1 MPRKMHFAQYLMHSP
16 TYHSIAMWR
25 HPRTD
30 RSYDW
35 RRPELYQHIA
45 RVCEQGKLD
54 MVFFADFNYIFD
66 RYQNSPD
73 MALRYATQTPMHDP
87 VPLLSWMAAA
97 TTRIGLATTFS
108 VSQQHPFYVARLF
121 ATLDHLT
128 RGRVGWNIVT
138 FANRHETTRD
148 APEPADHDARYER
161 ADEFVDVCYR
171 LWQSWED
178 DALVM
183 DREAGI
189 FADPAKI
196 HRLDHDGRFFRSRG
210 PLHVTP
216 SPQRRPVIIQAG
228 ASGRGRDFAAKHAE
242 VIFAIQPFVEG
253 ATAYYRDVKK
263 RMVEL
268 GRREGDCQILF
279 GVQLFVAETAS
290 AAREKQE
297 LHNSLVPLEGAVAHL
312 SGALD
317 TDLAGQPLDAVM
329 KPFEATRSQGVV
341 DMYTRVAGRALTLR
355 EMALRHGQSVG
366 FPQLVGTPE
375 QVADQL
381 EDYYE
386 RAGGDGFMLTMAYA
400 PGAIEEFVAM
410 VVPELQR
417 RGRLRTDYRGATLRD
432 ILHEDD

>member
-1 MPRKMHFAQYLMHSP
+1 MHFAQYLMHGP

-30 RSYDW
+30 PGYDW
-35 RRPELYQHIA
+35 RRPELYQHVARIA
-45 RVCEQGKLD
+45 EQGKLD

-66 RYQNSPD
+66 RYRNAPD
-73 MALRYATQTPMHDP
+73 MALRYAAQTPMHDP
-87 VPLLSWMAAA
+87 VPLLSFMAAV
-97 TTRIGLATTFS
+97 TTRVGLATTFS
-108 VSQQHPFYVARLF
+108 VSQHHPFYVARLF

-128 RGRVGWNIVT
+128 RGRIGWNVVT
-138 FANRHETTRD
+138 FANRHETLVHGAD
-148 APEPADHDARYER
+148 PADHDARYDR

-171 LWQSWED
+171 LWQCWDD

-183 DREAGI
+183 DRERGI

-196 HRLDHDGRFFRSRG
+196 HRLDHDGRYFRSRG

-228 ASGRGRDFAAKHAE
+228 ASGRGRDFAARHAE

-253 ATAYYRDVKK
+253 AAAYYADVK
-263 RMVEL
+263 RRVAEG
-268 GRREGDCQILF
+268 GRRPQDCTILF
-279 GVQLFVAETAS
+279 GVQLFVAETAG

-297 LHNSLVPLEGAVAHL
+297 LHNRLVPLEGAVAHL

-317 TDLAGQPLDAVM
+317 TDLSGLPLDTVM
-329 KPFEATRSQGVV
+329 KPFAATRSQGVV
-341 DMYTRVAGRALTLR
+341 DMYTRVAGRTLTLR

-366 FPQLVGTPE
+366 FPQIVGTPE

-381 EDYYE
+381 EEYYE

-400 PGAIEEFVAM
+400 PGALEEFVSM
-410 VVPELQR
+410 VVPVLQG
-417 RGRLRTDYRGATLRD
+417 RGRLRTDYRGATLRE
-432 ILHEDD
+432 ILREDD

>member
-1 MPRKMHFAQYLMHSP
+1 
-16 TYHSIAMWR
+16 
-25 HPRTD
+25 
-30 RSYDW
+30 
-35 RRPELYQHIA
+35 
-45 RVCEQGKLD
+45 
-54 MVFFADFNYIFD
+54 
-66 RYQNSPD
+66 
-73 MALRYATQTPMHDP
+73 
-87 VPLLSWMAAA
+87 
-97 TTRIGLATTFS
+97 
-108 VSQQHPFYVARLF
+108 
-121 ATLDHLT
+121 
-128 RGRVGWNIVT
+128 
-138 FANRHETTRD
+138 
-148 APEPADHDARYER
+148 
-161 ADEFVDVCYR
+161 
-171 LWQSWED
+171 
-178 DALVM
+178 M

-253 ATAYYRDVKK
+253 ATAYYRDVKR

-268 GRREGDCQILF
+268 GRREGDCKILF

-317 TDLAGQPLDAVM
+317 TDLSGQPLDAVM

-341 DMYTRVAGRALTLR
+341 DMYTRVAGRTLTLR

-432 ILHEDD
+432 ILHQDELRTWGGSGRPPNPSAMDSFSRSETTKAGDEQVRDLGDGEGDMATIEPTGQILGATVRGVDLAKPLDDATSRPSSWPSAATACCASRISGSRPPRSGTSRSASAGSRPCSPGHHEPGHARGRDPLERRRERPSRSGWPTPGRTGTRTCPTTRPSAS

>member
-30 RSYDW
+30 RSLDW

-45 RVCEQGKLD
+45 RVSERGKLD

-66 RYQNSPD
+66 AYQGSPAA
-73 MALRYATQTPMHDP
+73 ALRYATQTPMHDP

-97 TTRIGLATTFS
+97 TSRIGLATTFATS
-108 VSQQHPFYVARLF
+108 HQHPFYVARLF

-128 RGRVGWNIVT
+128 RGRAGWNVVT
-138 FANRHETTRD
+138 YANRHETTQGY
-148 APEPADHDARYER
+148 PEPFEHDARYER
-161 ADEFVDVCYR
+161 AEEFLEVCDK
-171 LWQSWED
+171 LWESWDD

-183 DREAGI
+183 DGDAGV

-196 HRLDHDGRFFRSRG
+196 HRIDHEGRFFRSRG

-228 ASGRGRDFAAKHAE
+228 ASGRGRDFAARHAE

-253 ATAYYRDVKK
+253 ASAYYADVKQ
-263 RMVEL
+263 RMRTL
-268 GRREGDCQILF
+268 GRDPDECKILF
-279 GVQLFVAETAS
+279 GVQVFVAETDS
-290 AAREKQE
+290 AARDKQA
-297 LHNSLVPLEGAVAHL
+297 LHNRLVPLEGAVAHL
-312 SGALD
+312 SGALN
-317 TDLAGQPLDAVM
+317 TDLSTMDLDAVL

-341 DMYTRVAGRALTLR
+341 DMYTRVAGKSLTLR

-366 FPQLVGTPE
+366 FPQIVGTPE

-381 EDYYE
+381 EEYFE
-386 RAGGDGFMLTMAYA
+386 RAGGDGFMLTMAYTPA
-400 PGAIEEFVAM
+400 AIEEFVSL
-410 VVPELQR
+410 VVPVLQR
-417 RGRLRTDYRGATLRD
+417 RGRLRTEYQGQTLRE
-432 ILHEDD
+432 ILRERD

>member
-1 MPRKMHFAQYLMHSP
+1 
-16 TYHSIAMWR
+16 
-25 HPRTD
+25 
-30 RSYDW
+30 
-35 RRPELYQHIA
+35 
-45 RVCEQGKLD
+45 
-54 MVFFADFNYIFD
+54 
-66 RYQNSPD
+66 
-73 MALRYATQTPMHDP
+73 MAG
-87 VPLLSWMAAA
+87 A
-97 TTRIGLATTFS
+97 TTRIGLATTFA

-128 RGRVGWNIVT
+128 RGRIGWNIVT
-138 FANRHETTRD
+138 FANRHQTT
-148 APEPADHDARYER
+148 AGSPEPTGHDERYER
-161 ADEFVDVCYR
+161 ADEFVEVCHR
-171 LWQSWED
+171 LWQSWDD

-189 FADPAKI
+189 FADPTKI
-196 HRLDHDGRFFRSRG
+196 HRFDHAGRFFRAGG

-216 SPQRRPVIIQAG
+216 SPQRSPVIIQAG

-253 ATAYYRDVKK
+253 ATAYYRDVKH

-268 GRREGDCQILF
+268 GRRARDCQILW
-279 GVQLFVAETAS
+279 GVQIFVAETAA
-290 AAREKQE
+290 AARDKHE

-317 TDLAGQPLDAVM
+317 TDLSTLPLDAPL

-341 DMYTRVAGRALTLR
+341 DMYTRVAGRELTLR

-417 RGRLRTDYRGATLRD
+417 RGRLRREYRGLTLRE
-432 ILHEDD
+432 ILGEED

>member
-1 MPRKMHFAQYLMHSP
+1 
-16 TYHSIAMWR
+16 MWR

-138 FANRHETTRD
+138 FANRHETIRD
-148 APEPADHDARYER
+148 APEPSEHDARYER

-171 LWQSWED
+171 LWRSWED

-196 HRLDHDGRFFRSRG
+196 HRLDHDGRYFRSRG

-253 ATAYYRDVKK
+253 ATAYYRDVKQ
-263 RMVEL
+263 RVITL
-268 GRREGDCQILF
+268 GRRASDCKILF
-279 GVQLFVAETAS
+279 GVQIFVAETAA
-290 AAREKQE
+290 AARDKQD

-317 TDLAGQPLDAVM
+317 TDLSTLPLDTVM

-341 DMYTRVAGRALTLR
+341 DMYTRVAGRTLTLR

-400 PGAIEEFVAM
+400 PGAIEEFVSM
-410 VVPELQR
+410 VVPILQG
-417 RGRLRTDYRGATLRD
+417 RGRLRTDYRGSTLRE
-432 ILHEDD
+432 ILREDD

>member
-1 MPRKMHFAQYLMHSP
+1 MHFAQYLMHGP

-35 RRPELYQHIA
+35 RRPELYQHVA
-45 RVCEQGKLD
+45 RTAEQGKLD
-54 MVFFADFNYIFD
+54 MVFFADFNYVFD

-73 MALRYATQTPMHDP
+73 MALRYAAQTPMHDP
-87 VPLLSWMAAA
+87 VPLLSWMAAS

-138 FANRHETTRD
+138 FANRHETFRD
-148 APEPADHDARYER
+148 SPEPADHDTRYER

-196 HRLDHDGRFFRSRG
+196 HRLDHEGRFFRSRG

-228 ASGRGRDFAAKHAE
+228 ASGRGRDFAARHAE

-253 ATAYYRDVKK
+253 ATAYYRDVKR

-268 GRREGDCQILF
+268 GRREGDCKILF
-279 GVQLFVAETAS
+279 GVQLFVAETGS

-317 TDLAGQPLDAVM
+317 TDLSGQPLDAVM
-329 KPFEATRSQGVV
+329 KPFEATRSQGVI
-341 DMYTRVAGRALTLR
+341 DMYTRVAGRTLTLR
-355 EMALRHGQSVG
+355 EMALRHGRSVG
-366 FPQLVGTPE
+366 FPQLAGTPQ

-381 EDYYE
+381 EDYFE

-400 PGAIEEFVAM
+400 PGALEEFVAM

-417 RGRLRTDYRGATLRD
+417 RGRMRTDYRGETLRD
-432 ILHEDD
+432 ILHDDD

>member
-1 MPRKMHFAQYLMHSP
+1 MHFAQYLMHSP

-138 FANRHETTRD
+138 FANRHETTKD
-148 APEPADHDARYER
+148 SPEPADHDARYER

-171 LWQSWED
+171 LWQSWDD

-183 DREAGI
+183 DREAGV

-210 PLHVTP
+210 PLHAAP

-253 ATAYYRDVKK
+253 ATAYYQDVKT

-268 GRREGDCQILF
+268 GRRPSDCKILF

-317 TDLAGQPLDAVM
+317 TDLSTLPLDTVM
-329 KPFEATRSQGVV
+329 KPFAATRSQGVV
-341 DMYTRVAGRALTLR
+341 DMYTRVAGRSLTLR
-355 EMALRHGQSVG
+355 EMALRHGRSVG
-366 FPQLVGTPE
+366 FPQVVGTPE

-381 EDYYE
+381 EDYYA

-400 PGAIEEFVAM
+400 PGAIEEFVSM
-410 VVPELQR
+410 VVPVLQR
-417 RGRLRTDYRGATLRD
+417 RGRLRSDYRGATLRE
-432 ILHEDD
+432 ILNEDD

>member
-30 RSYDW
+30 RSLDW

-45 RVCEQGKLD
+45 RVAERGKLD

-66 RYQNSPD
+66 AYQGSPAA
-73 MALRYATQTPMHDP
+73 ALRHATQTPMHDP
-87 VPLLSWMAAA
+87 VPLLSWMAGA
-97 TTRIGLATTFS
+97 TSRIGLATTFATS
-108 VSQQHPFYVARLF
+108 HQHPFYVARLF

-128 RGRVGWNIVT
+128 CGRVGWNVVT
-138 FANRHETTRD
+138 FANRHEMTLGY
-148 APEPADHDARYER
+148 PEPFEHDARYER
-161 ADEFVDVCYR
+161 AEEFLEVCYK
-171 LWQSWED
+171 LWESWDD

-183 DREAGI
+183 DADAGL

-196 HRLDHDGRFFRSRG
+196 HRIDHEGRFFRSRG

-228 ASGRGRDFAAKHAE
+228 ASGRGRDFAARHAE

-253 ATAYYRDVKK
+253 ATAYYADVKQ
-263 RMVEL
+263 RMRAL
-268 GRREGDCQILF
+268 GRDPDDCKILF

-290 AAREKQE
+290 AARDEQA
-297 LHNSLVPLEGAVAHL
+297 LHNRLVPLEGAVAHL
-312 SGALD
+312 SGALN
-317 TDLAGQPLDAVM
+317 TDLSTMDLDAAM

-341 DMYTRVAGRALTLR
+341 DMYMRVAGKALTLR

-366 FPQLVGTPE
+366 FPQIVGTPE

-381 EDYYE
+381 EEYFE
-386 RAGGDGFMLTMAYA
+386 SAGGDGFMLTMAYTPA
-400 PGAIEEFVAM
+400 AIEEFVSL
-410 VVPELQR
+410 VVPVLQR
-417 RGRLRTDYRGATLRD
+417 RGRLRTEYRGQTLRE
-432 ILHEDD
+432 ILRERD

>member
-1 MPRKMHFAQYLMHSP
+1 MHFAQYLMHGP

-35 RRPELYQHIA
+35 RRPELYQHVA
-45 RVCEQGKLD
+45 RVAEQGKLD

-73 MALRYATQTPMHDP
+73 MALRYAAQTPMHDP

-97 TTRIGLATTFS
+97 TERIGLATTFS
-108 VSQQHPFYVARLF
+108 VSQHHPFYVARLF

-138 FANRHETTRD
+138 FANRHETIRD
-148 APEPADHDARYER
+148 SPEPADHDARYER
-161 ADEFVDVCYR
+161 ADEFVEVCYR
-171 LWQSWED
+171 LWQSWDD

-183 DREAGI
+183 DREGGI

-196 HRLDHDGRFFRSRG
+196 HRLDHEGRFFCSRG

-228 ASGRGRDFAAKHAE
+228 ASGRGRDFAARHAE

-253 ATAYYRDVKK
+253 ATAYYRDVKA
-263 RMVEL
+263 RMVAL
-268 GRREGDCQILF
+268 GRRESDCKILF
-279 GVQLFVAETAS
+279 GVQLFVGETAS

-297 LHNSLVPLEGAVAHL
+297 LHNSLVPLDGAVAHL

-317 TDLAGQPLDAVM
+317 TDLSDQPLDAAM
-329 KPFEATRSQGVV
+329 RPFQATRSQGVV
-341 DMYTRVAGRALTLR
+341 DMYTRVAGRTLTLR
-355 EMALRHGQSVG
+355 EMALRHGRSVG
-366 FPQLVGTPE
+366 FPQLVGTPA

-400 PGAIEEFVAM
+400 PGALEEFVAM

-417 RGRLRTDYRGATLRD
+417 RGRMGTDYRGATLRD
-432 ILHEDD
+432 ILHEE

>member
-148 APEPADHDARYER
+148 SPEPVDHDARYER

-253 ATAYYRDVKK
+253 ATAYYRDVKT

-268 GRREGDCQILF
+268 GRREGDCKILF

-317 TDLAGQPLDAVM
+317 TDLSGQPLDTVM
-329 KPFEATRSQGVV
+329 KPFAATRSQGVV
-341 DMYTRVAGRALTLR
+341 DMYTRVAGRTLTLR
-355 EMALRHGQSVG
+355 EMALRHGRSVG
-366 FPQLVGTPE
+366 FPQVVGTPE

-400 PGAIEEFVAM
+400 PGAIEEFVSM
-410 VVPELQR
+410 VVPVLQR
-417 RGRLRTDYRGATLRD
+417 RGRLRSDYRGATLRE
-432 ILHEDD
+432 ILHED

>member
-1 MPRKMHFAQYLMHSP
+1 MHFAQYLMHGP

-35 RRPELYQHIA
+35 RRPELYQHVA
-45 RVCEQGKLD
+45 RVAEQGTLD

-66 RYQNSPD
+66 RYQGAPD
-73 MALRYATQTPMHDP
+73 MALRYAAQTPMHDP

-97 TTRIGLATTFS
+97 TSRIGLATTFS
-108 VSQQHPFYVARLF
+108 VSEQHPFYVARLF

-128 RGRVGWNIVT
+128 RGRVGWNVVT
-138 FANRHETTRD
+138 FANRHETTKV
-148 APEPADHDARYER
+148 PGESLGHDARYER
-161 ADEFVDVCYR
+161 ADEFIDVCYR
-171 LWQSWED
+171 LWESWDD

-183 DREAGI
+183 DVDAGV

-253 ATAYYRDVKK
+253 ATAYYRDVKR

-268 GRREGDCQILF
+268 GRRPGDCTILF
-279 GVQLFVAETAS
+279 GVQLFVAESAS

-317 TDLAGQPLDAVM
+317 TDLSGHPLDLVM
-329 KPFEATRSQGVV
+329 KPFEATRSQGVI
-341 DMYTRVAGRALTLR
+341 DMYTRVAGRSLTLR
-355 EMALRHGQSVG
+355 EIALRHGQSVG

-386 RAGGDGFMLTMAYA
+386 RAGGDGFMLTMAYC
-400 PGAIEEFVAM
+400 PGALEEFVSM
-410 VVPELQR
+410 VVPVLR
-417 RGRLRTDYRGATLRD
+417 KRGRLRTDYRGTTLRE
-432 ILHEDD
+432 ILREEA

>member
-1 MPRKMHFAQYLMHSP
+1 MPRLMHFAQYLMHGP
-16 TYHSIAMWR
+16 TYHSLAMWR

-45 RVCEQGKLD
+45 QVCERGKLD

-66 RYQNSPD
+66 RYQDAPD
-73 MALRYATQTPMHDP
+73 MALRYAAQTPMHDP
-87 VPLLSWMAAA
+87 VPLLSWMGAV
-97 TTRIGLATTFS
+97 TTKIGLATTFA
-108 VSQQHPFYVARLF
+108 VGQHHPFYVARLF

-138 FANRHETTRD
+138 FANRHQTSKD
-148 APEPADHDARYER
+148 CLEPAEHDARYDR

-171 LWQSWED
+171 LWESWGD

-183 DREAGI
+183 DCEAGV

-196 HRLDHDGRFFRSRG
+196 RRLDHDGRYFRSRG

-253 ATAYYRDVKK
+253 ATAYYRDVKR

-268 GRREGDCQILF
+268 GRREHDCKILF
-279 GVQLFVAETAS
+279 GVQIFVAETAS
-290 AAREKQE
+290 AARDKRD

-317 TDLAGQPLDAVM
+317 TDLSKLPLDTVM
-329 KPFEATRSQGVV
+329 RPFEATRSQGVV
-341 DMYTRVAGRALTLR
+341 DMYTRVAGRTLTLR

-400 PGAIEEFVAM
+400 PGAIEEFVSM
-410 VVPELQR
+410 VVPVLQR
-417 RGRLRTDYRGATLRD
+417 RGRVRTDYRGSTLRD
-432 ILHEDD
+432 ILREDG

>member
-1 MPRKMHFAQYLMHSP
+1 MHFAQYLMHGP

-45 RVCEQGKLD
+45 RVCEQGMLD

-148 APEPADHDARYER
+148 APEPSEHDARYER

-189 FADPAKI
+189 FADPTKI

-253 ATAYYRDVKK
+253 ATAYYRDVKT

-268 GRREGDCQILF
+268 GRREDDCKILF

-317 TDLAGQPLDAVM
+317 TDLAGQPLDAMM
-329 KPFEATRSQGVV
+329 KPFAATRSQGVV
-341 DMYTRVAGRALTLR
+341 DMYTRVAGRTLTLR
-355 EMALRHGQSVG
+355 EMAMRHGRSVG
-366 FPQLVGTPE
+366 FPQLVGTPG

-432 ILHEDD
+432 ILHQDE

>member
-1 MPRKMHFAQYLMHSP
+1 MPRRMHFAQYLMHSP

-35 RRPELYQHIA
+35 RRPELYQHVA

-66 RYQNSPD
+66 RYQGSPD

-138 FANRHETTRD
+138 FANRHETTKD
-148 APEPADHDARYER
+148 SPEPADHDARYER

-171 LWQSWED
+171 LWQSWDD

-183 DREAGI
+183 DREAGV

-210 PLHVTP
+210 PLHAAP

-253 ATAYYRDVKK
+253 ATAYYQDVKT

-268 GRREGDCQILF
+268 GRRPSDCKILF

-317 TDLAGQPLDAVM
+317 TDLSTLPLDTVM
-329 KPFEATRSQGVV
+329 KPFAATRSQGVV
-341 DMYTRVAGRALTLR
+341 DMYTRVAGRSLTLR
-355 EMALRHGQSVG
+355 EMALRHGRSVG
-366 FPQLVGTPE
+366 FPQIVGTPE

-400 PGAIEEFVAM
+400 PGAIEEFVSM
-410 VVPELQR
+410 VVPVLQR
-417 RGRLRTDYRGATLRD
+417 RGRLRSDYRGATLRE
-432 ILHEDD
+432 ILHEDE